1 MYGFI
6 IPRLIVYTSFAKRN
20 LVRILNMLIYIL
32 SMLVCILEY
41 VYIHG

>member
-6 IPRLIVYTSFAKRN
+6 IPRLIVYTVSQKRN